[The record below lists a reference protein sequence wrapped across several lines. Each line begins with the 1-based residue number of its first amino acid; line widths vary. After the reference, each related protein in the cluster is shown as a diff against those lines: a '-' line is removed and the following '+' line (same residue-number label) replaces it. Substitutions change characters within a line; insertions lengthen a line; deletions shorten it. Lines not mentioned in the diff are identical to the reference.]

1 MYTVQSTDFKYD
13 IFLSFADEDK
23 VFVKEYLYNPLKCKG
38 YEVFWHL
45 SDFIA
50 GMTIAENM
58 LKAIRDSRW
67 LIFVC
72 SEHFARSDFC
82 QQELKFGLDS
92 HYNKYKG
99 KYRRVIPLVIQKG
112 SCPQTLTQLKPINHT
127 LREGP
132 TPNKRD
138 IHDIIKMLNFGEN
151 CVCVWVPLR
160 L

>member
-1 MYTVQSTDFKYD
+1 MGFYCTIHSTNTDFKYD

-23 VFVKEYLYNPLKCKG
+23 EFVKEYLYDPLKRKG

-58 LKAIRDSRW
+58 LKAIGNSRW
-67 LIFVC
+67 VIFVC

-99 KYRRVIPLVIQKG
+99 QYRRVIPLVIQKG
-112 SCPQTLTQLKPINHT
+112 SCPHTLTQLKPIDHT
-127 LREGP
+127 LREGH

-138 IHDIIKMLNFGEN
+138 SHDIIKRLNFGEI
-151 CVCVWVPLR
+151 CV
-160 L
+160 